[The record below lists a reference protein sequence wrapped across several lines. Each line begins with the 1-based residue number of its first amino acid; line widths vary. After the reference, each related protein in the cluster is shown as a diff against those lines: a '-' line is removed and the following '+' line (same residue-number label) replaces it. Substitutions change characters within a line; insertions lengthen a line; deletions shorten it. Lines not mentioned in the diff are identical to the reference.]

1 MPVII
6 KNLDKMLGTSVILID
21 SCYPQDSFL
30 LGVGL
35 RDARRKAKEV
45 GGDESNFLFNAKNQI
60 TLWGPHGEINDY
72 STRQWNGVVG
82 DYHFHRWTEYLKTVE
97 MCVKENRTLSLG
109 DYHERMMQFG
119 YQWDKEDGAVY
130 PEKPVGD
137 CIVVGNRIYDKYLN
151 RKLTNY
157 QEVAEVSVK
166 EEDIYFSSMSRN
178 PSKNR

>member
-1 MPVII
+1 M
-6 KNLDKMLGTSVILID
+6 
-21 SCYPQDSFL
+21 
-30 LGVGL
+30 
-35 RDARRKAKEV
+35 
-45 GGDESNFLFNAKNQI
+45 
-60 TLWGPHGEINDY
+60 
-72 STRQWNGVVG
+72 VG